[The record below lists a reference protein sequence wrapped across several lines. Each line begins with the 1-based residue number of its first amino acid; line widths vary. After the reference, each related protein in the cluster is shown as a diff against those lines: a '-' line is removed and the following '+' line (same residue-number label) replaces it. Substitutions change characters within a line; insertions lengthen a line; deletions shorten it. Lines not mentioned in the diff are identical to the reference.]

1 MSAPGD
7 SSRSAG
13 GAAAGARVALVT
25 GSAQGVGAAIAQE
38 LLARGHRVVLVDRD
52 ATANDATRA
61 QLDPAGE
68 TTHALTLDLRDAP
81 AIEPAIEQAHA
92 RWGRLDILVNNA
104 AYTTPTPL
112 PDITVQ
118 EWDDVLDTNLRAVFL
133 LSRAAGARMKASG
146 WGRIVNIASLAGQAP
161 RPSGVPYAASKAGM
175 LALTRSFAAELAR
188 DGVTVNAVAPG
199 PIETPMVKAVP
210 PETLQRLVD
219 AIPVGRIGSPRE
231 VAALVAFL
239 ASDDAG
245 FVTGATYDVN
255 GGAAMR

>member
-7 SSRSAG
+7 SAASAPSTG
-13 GAAAGARVALVT
+13 DARVALVT

-52 ATANDATRA
+52 EQANTATQA
-61 QLDPAGE
+61 QLDPDHT
-68 TTHALTLDLRDAP
+68 TTHALTLDLRDAA
-81 AIEPAIEQAHA
+81 AIEPAIETAHQ

-112 PDITVQ
+112 PDITVE

-133 LSRAAGARMKASG
+133 LSRAAGARMKDSG

-161 RPSGVPYAASKAGM
+161 RPSGIPYAASKAGM
-175 LALTRSFAAELAR
+175 IALTRSFAAELAR

-199 PIETPMVKAVP
+199 PIETPMVKTVA
-210 PETLQRLVD
+210 PEILQRLVD
-219 AIPVGRIGSPRE
+219 SIPVGRIGSPRE